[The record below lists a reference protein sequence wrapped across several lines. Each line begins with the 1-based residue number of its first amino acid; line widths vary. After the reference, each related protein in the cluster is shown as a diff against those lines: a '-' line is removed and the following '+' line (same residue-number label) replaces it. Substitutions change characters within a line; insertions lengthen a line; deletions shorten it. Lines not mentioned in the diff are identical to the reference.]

1 MSGCVTYPLL
11 GRNGRL
17 GNCAFQIAA
26 TIGYAGE
33 NGKMYAFPEWEYAK
47 YFKNF
52 PQGSVPKEYKS
63 LKESGFHY
71 EPLPFV
77 DGDVGLDGYFQNEK
91 YFKKFEGTVRSALE
105 FTDDVKEKAQAIV
118 HSPFQN
124 QRSVA
129 VHFRFGDYVG
139 NSFYCQLW
147 ETNYYEK
154 ALWHINRTIGPAEI
168 QCKYY
173 VFSDDTKRAIEVM
186 SKFKSP
192 PLLGDVTYIYGNSDI
207 IDLAAMSFC
216 DKIIMAN
223 SSFSWW
229 GAYLGK
235 KKQVIAPKEWFSES
249 AGLNTKDLY
258 CEGWMVI

>member
-17 GNCAFQIAA
+17 GNQLFQIAA

-33 NGKMYAFPEWEYAK
+33 NGKMFSFPEWEYSK

-52 PQGSVPKEYKS
+52 AKGGGPKEYKS

-77 DGDVGLDGYFQNEK
+77 DGDVGLDGYFQSEK
-91 YFKKFEGTVRSALE
+91 YFKNFEGTIRTAFDFNDIVKESALKIIE
-105 FTDDVKEKAQAIV
+105 TKFE
-118 HSPFQN
+118 N
-124 QRSVA
+124 QRTVA
-129 VHFRFGDYVG
+129 IHFRFGDYVG

-147 ETNYYEK
+147 ETAYYK
-154 ALWHINRTIGPAEI
+154 RALWGLLGSVGPSEI
-168 QCKYY
+168 PMKYY
-173 VFSDDTKRAIEVM
+173 VFSDDTKRAMDVM
-186 SKFKSP
+186 KKLQSP
-192 PLLGDVTYIYGNSDI
+192 AIWGDVTYIYGYPDI
-207 IDLAAMSFC
+207 QDLCTMSLC

-235 KKQVIAPKEWFSES
+235 KKQVVAPKEWFSES

-258 CEGWMVI
+258 CEGWTVI